1 MRNFYT
7 NIHLLLFSLL
17 LTLGACNSKET
28 AHKIISVDDTIK
40 KLSINDITEEII
52 EIPLEFSEQTM
63 IGPIG
68 KVEFSNDLIFVH
80 DITNSRVLNFD
91 LKGNFIQQIGVQ
103 GEGPGEYTYMKSFTI
118 DESSETVYIGA
129 QGKIIKHN
137 FDGEF
142 IEEKRG
148 FNMINYM
155 AVIND
160 ELKIFTT
167 QFGYQNENSNELF
180 NLEILQS
187 FDRELRKTDSVLL
200 KKIPIKK
207 SVGSTFPMAKYL
219 SKSKREYYLYIPVL
233 IPEYVIR
240 DTIYKFSENE
250 LSFHTKIDFQPFQNP
265 EKDRKSVNI
274 KSIIKTDNYFITEFL
289 NKGNKQ
295 FIYDIKNQEGYY
307 MEEGINVAELIMEE
321 TTSLFPILNREN
333 EVYFTGK
340 PQSQADADYEPN
352 ASIFVV
358 KLK

>member
-7 NIHLLLFSLL
+7 NIHLLLFILL
-17 LTLGACNSKET
+17 LIMGACNSKET
-28 AHKIISVDDTIK
+28 AHKIISVDDTNK
-40 KLSINDITEEII
+40 KLSINDITDEII

-63 IGPIG
+63 VGAIGR
-68 KVEFSNDLIFVH
+68 VEFTDDLIFIH
-80 DITNSRVLNFD
+80 DITNSRVLKFD
-91 LKGNFIQQIGVQ
+91 LEGNFIQQIGVK
-103 GEGPGEYTYMKSFTI
+103 GEGPGEYTYMKAFTI

-142 IEEKRG
+142 IKEKPG

-167 QFGYQNENSNELF
+167 QFGYQNENSDELF

-187 FDRELRKTDSVLL
+187 FDKELNKTDSVIL
-200 KKIPIKK
+200 KNIPIKK

-219 SKSKREYYLYIPVL
+219 SKSNGAYYIYIPVL
-233 IPEYVIR
+233 IPENVIR
-240 DTIYKFSENE
+240 DTIYNFSENGI
-250 LSFHTKIDFQPFQNP
+250 SFHSKIDFQPFQNP
-265 EKDRKSVNI
+265 DKDRKSVNI
-274 KSIIKTDNYFITEFL
+274 KSIIKTDNYFFAEFI
-289 NKGNKQ
+289 NKGSKQ
-295 FIYDIKNQEGYY
+295 FLFDIKNQEGYY
-307 MEEGINVAELIMEE
+307 MEEGINVAEFTLEE
-321 TTSLFPILNREN
+321 TASLFPILNREN

-352 ASIFVV
+352 ASVFVI